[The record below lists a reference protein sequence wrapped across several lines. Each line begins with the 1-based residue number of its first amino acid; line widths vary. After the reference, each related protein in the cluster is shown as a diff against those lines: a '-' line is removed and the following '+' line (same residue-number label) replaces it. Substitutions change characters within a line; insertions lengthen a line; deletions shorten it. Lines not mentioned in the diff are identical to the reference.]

1 MSPSILA
8 YLFGMASIFV
18 GERLLDAYAAR
29 WALDLLGVVA
39 LVLAIVLRLQARG
52 KSDGT
57 MRTAHHRLFVFSVLG
72 VASLFLYGISTE
84 EFVRMVG
91 FGEALTERWQG
102 VFGVLWPIMWLVA
115 TFPLVAL
122 DRVVDS
128 SPVKLPK
135 RRVEQAMLN
144 GLIAAVAFCLVF
156 PVNYIASRH
165 PKVWDYSYF
174 KTSLPGTATQALVNG
189 LSTAVEVT
197 IFQPVSS
204 DVTPELQRYFETLR
218 GANLRV
224 KVVDQAADPRLAQ
237 SLKVRN
243 NGIVALSL
251 GPDGPERKVQF
262 VEVGT
267 ELKRARAALKKLDQE
282 VNKALIVLSRGE
294 LKAYVTSGHGE
305 LTWER
310 TEPEHRRLSG
320 FKQLL
325 EYSGYQVAELG
336 VDSGLSDE
344 IPEDAALVVIAGAEK
359 AFHASEIAALTRYLE
374 RGGSVLLALEPGRP
388 EALGGEAANLGAILE
403 LLGIKQ
409 DQGILASDQQIVQMV
424 GGRLD
429 RMNITTGSF
438 SAHASSAVL
447 ASQPSGM
454 MFSRSSSLTSIPNSR
469 ANAVATVRTTAQ
481 TWLDTNMNLEF
492 DADAGESRMA
502 RPLAMASTGGTPTF
516 RAVVTGDATLM
527 SDFAIVA
534 RGNQQ
539 FLTDA
544 LNWLSRTESSAGVTE
559 SEEDVRIQH
568 TREGQAIWFYMTV
581 LGLPLIIVMAGLVRT
596 RRRGGEV

>member
-1 MSPSILA
+1 MSASILA

-18 GERLLDAYAAR
+18 GERLLDAYAGR
-29 WALDLLGVVA
+29 WALDTLGLVA
-39 LVLAIVLRLQARG
+39 LVLALVLRSQTRA
-52 KSDGT
+52 KSSGT
-57 MRTAHHRLFVFSVLG
+57 MRTAHSRLLILSAVGIS
-72 VASLFLYGISTE
+72 ALFLYGLSSD
-84 EFVRMVG
+84 EFVRLAG
-91 FGEALTERWQG
+91 FGESLTERWQG
-102 VFGVLWPIMWLVA
+102 IWGVIWPIVWLSA
-115 TFPLVAL
+115 MFPLVAL

-128 SPVKLPK
+128 SPVMLPM
-135 RRVEQAMLN
+135 RRVDQAMVN
-144 GLIAAVAFCLVF
+144 GLIAAVGFCLVF
-156 PVNYIASRH
+156 PVNYVASRH
-165 PKVWDYSYF
+165 VRVWDYSYF
-174 KTSLPGTATQALVNG
+174 ETSMPGTATQALVNG
-189 LSTAVEVT
+189 LSSPVEVT

-204 DVTPELQRYFETLR
+204 DVTPELQRYFEALR
-218 GANLRV
+218 GPNLRV
-224 KVVDQAADPRLAQ
+224 SVVDQAADPRLAQ

-243 NGIVALSL
+243 NGIVAVSV
-251 GPDGPERKVQF
+251 GPDGPEKKVQF

-294 LKAYVTSGHGE
+294 LKAYFTSGHGE
-305 LTWER
+305 LSWER
-310 TEPEHRRLSG
+310 AEPEHRRLSG

-325 EYSGYQVAELG
+325 EYSGYQVATLG

-344 IPEDAALVVIAGAEK
+344 IPEDAALVIVAGAEK

-374 RGGSVLLALEPGRP
+374 RGGSLFIALEPGRP
-388 EALGGEAANLGAILE
+388 EALGTQAANLSGILE
-403 LLGIKQ
+403 LMGITQ
-409 DQGILASDQQIVQMV
+409 DSGILASDQQIVQMV

-454 MFSRSSSLTSIPNSR
+454 MFSRASSLTSIPNSR

-481 TWLDTNMNLEF
+481 TWLDSDLNLEF
-492 DADAGESRMA
+492 NADTGESRMA
-502 RPLAMASTGGTPTF
+502 RPLAMAATGGTPVF
-516 RAVVTGDATLM
+516 RAIVTGDATMM

-544 LNWLSRTESSAGVTE
+544 LNWLSRTESSAGTTE

-568 TREGQAIWFYMTV
+568 TREGQAMWFYLTV
-581 LGLPLIIVMAGLVRT
+581 LGLPLIIIMVGLVRT
-596 RRRGGEV
+596 RRRGGDA